1 MSRFEA
7 DVHNVRRWS
16 LMKTFTTQS
25 FVAVLT
31 LAALLAACNNTD
43 LAAEQ
48 AGASVDKRLAG
59 EAGMTASADS
69 ETVRLNVWLN
79 ERFEEQ
85 LQFSPMRLTT
95 LGRKDLYDQIDD
107 ISEQAARDQAAW
119 GMNTIEQMKA
129 QFDRNSLSTAG
140 KESFDLWVFQAE
152 KAAKDLE
159 FMRQDYL
166 FGELGG
172 WEDWFPRFLIS
183 YHRVDDEADM
193 RAYIDRIGGVSRAMD
208 QVVELATAKAADG
221 IRPPRF
227 AYATAMQ
234 RAQNVITGRPFD
246 DSPDSPLLADA
257 KNKIEALAT
266 AELIDEDTASGLL
279 AEVTTALT
287 KQLQPAYSSFV
298 DWLESDMPNAD
309 EQARGVWALPNG
321 KAFYDHQLATY
332 TTLPMTA
339 DDVHQLGMSEVQRI
353 LAEMDDIR
361 ADVGFEGDLKEFFE
375 FIRTDSQFYYPNTD
389 AGREAYLADTRAFLA
404 EIEQKLP
411 EYFGTLPKAKLEVKR
426 VESFREVDGGAQH
439 YSRGT
444 PDGSRPGV
452 YYVHMSDMS
461 AYSKTDMETT
471 AYHEGSPGHHMQISI
486 AQELTGVPTFRTQAG
501 FSVYSEGWGLY
512 SEKLS
517 KEMGQFKDPYRDF
530 GRLTAEMW
538 RAIRLV
544 VDTGLHAKGWTQEQA
559 EQFFFDHSAIPESAV
574 ISEVRRYITTP
585 GQATSYKVGML
596 KIEELRRH
604 AETILGDQFD
614 IRGFHDVV
622 LGGGALPMPLLE
634 TRVNNWIADQ
644 QG

>member
-1 MSRFEA
+1 MITL
-7 DVHNVRRWS
+7 N
-16 LMKTFTTQS
+16 TQS
-25 FVAVLT
+25 LVAVLT
-31 LAALLAACNNTD
+31 LAVLLTACDNTD
-43 LAAEQ
+43 PVAEQ
-48 AGASVDKRLAG
+48 TGTA
-59 EAGMTASADS
+59 ASADS
-69 ETVRLNVWLN
+69 ETVRLNEWLD

-85 LQFSPMRLTT
+85 LQFSPMRLTI

-107 ISEQAARDQAAW
+107 VSEQAARDQAAW
-119 GMNTIEQMKA
+119 GMSTVEQMKVR
-129 QFDRNSLSTAG
+129 FDRNSLSAAG

-152 KAAKDLE
+152 KAVEDLD
-159 FMRQDYL
+159 FMRQGYL

-172 WEDWFPRFLIS
+172 WEDRFPTFLINF
-183 YHRVDDEADM
+183 HKVDDEADM
-193 RAYIDRIGGVSRAMD
+193 RAYIARIGGVSGAMN
-208 QVVELATAKAADG
+208 QVTTMARSRAADG
-221 IRPPRF
+221 VRPPRF
-227 AYATAMQ
+227 AYATAME
-234 RAQNVITGRPFD
+234 RAEKVIMGQPFGD
-246 DSPDSPLLADA
+246 GPDSPLLADA
-257 KNKIEALAT
+257 RNKIGALAA
-266 AELIDEDTASGLL
+266 AELIDDKTASGLL
-279 AEVTTALT
+279 AEVTTALNE
-287 KQLQPAYSSFV
+287 QLDPAYNSFI
-298 DWLESDMPNAD
+298 DWLKSDMENAD

-321 KAFYDHQLATY
+321 EAFYNHRLETY

-339 DDVHQLGMSEVQRI
+339 DDVHQLGLSEVQRI
-353 LAEMDDIR
+353 LAEMDGIR
-361 ADVGFEGDLKEFFE
+361 AEVGFEGDLKEFFK
-375 FIRTDSQFYYPNTD
+375 FIRTDSRFYYPNTD
-389 AGREAYLADTRAFLA
+389 AGREGYLADTRAFLA

-426 VESFREVDGGAQH
+426 VESFREIDGGAQH

-461 AYSKTDMETT
+461 GYSKTDMETT

-486 AQELTGVPTFRTQAG
+486 AQELTDVPTFRTQAG

-574 ISEVRRYITTP
+574 LSEVRRYITTP

-634 TRVNNWIADQ
+634 ARVNNWIADQ